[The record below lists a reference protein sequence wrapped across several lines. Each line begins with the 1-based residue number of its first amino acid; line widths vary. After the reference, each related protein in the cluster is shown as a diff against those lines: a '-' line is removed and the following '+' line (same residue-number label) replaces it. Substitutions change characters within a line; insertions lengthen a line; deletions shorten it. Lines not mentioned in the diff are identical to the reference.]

1 MAELEALQLKI
12 PPKSRIAIT
21 AGSRGIDNLSLVLKS
36 IVKFVKK
43 HGACPFIVPAMGSH
57 GGATAEG
64 QLHVLNQ
71 LNITPETVEAPI
83 LASMETTVA
92 AHLQNIAVGNHCR
105 NIEFPV
111 RIDKNAFN
119 ADGIIVVNRIKPH
132 TAFHGEFESGMLKM
146 LAIGLGKAV
155 QAEKIHGFGTVGL
168 KTLIK
173 PIAEKI
179 LGTGKILAGVG
190 LVENAYDKLSVIR
203 AFKSCQIIDGE
214 RDLLDIARKLM
225 PSLPVDNFD
234 VLIIEEMGKNLSGT
248 GIDTN
253 VIGRLR
259 IENENEPDTPAIKKI
274 IVLDLSI
281 ASAGNAYGIGLAD
294 FITKKLFN
302 KISFESTYANVIATG
317 FYERIKIPFVANNEQ
332 EAIELAIKSCKLKR
346 AGDAK
351 ILKIKNTLNLET
363 VFVSKNLYN
372 EISHRVDRVEHGA
385 C

>member
-1 MAELEALQLKI
+1 
-12 PPKSRIAIT
+12 
-21 AGSRGIDNLSLVLKS
+21 
-36 IVKFVKK
+36 
-43 HGACPFIVPAMGSH
+43 
-57 GGATAEG
+57 
-64 QLHVLNQ
+64 
-71 LNITPETVEAPI
+71 
-83 LASMETTVA
+83 
-92 AHLQNIAVGNHCR
+92 
-105 NIEFPV
+105 
-111 RIDKNAFN
+111 
-119 ADGIIVVNRIKPH
+119 
-132 TAFHGEFESGMLKM
+132 
-146 LAIGLGKAV
+146 
-155 QAEKIHGFGTVGL
+155 
-168 KTLIK
+168 
-173 PIAEKI
+173 
-179 LGTGKILAGVG
+179 
-190 LVENAYDKLSVIR
+190 
-203 AFKSCQIIDGE
+203 
-214 RDLLDIARKLM
+214 M